1 MEPSLPSRP
10 TDAIAAPKVELTRKR
25 LWVLYQLAGMI
36 KREIE
41 DLTGWTR
48 KEIDAALDRFDM
60 RAWSSESYWAT
71 TTYLGTILGR
81 VRGDTDSLHQA
92 KSVDEIVRAME
103 ATADARFEFQRQL
116 RDAILRGPVDWAAI
130 DALPW
135 PEELRN
141 KPSH

>member
-1 MEPSLPSRP
+1 MEPPVPSRA
-10 TDAIAAPKVELTRKR
+10 TDAIAKPAVELTRKR

-81 VRGDTDSLHQA
+81 VRGDAIDETQT
-92 KSVDEIVRAME
+92 VDEAH
-103 ATADARFEFQRQL
+103 DF
-116 RDAILRGPVDWAAI
+116 
-130 DALPW
+130 
-135 PEELRN
+135 
-141 KPSH
+141 